1 MTLIAGLTKQFPGT
15 LALDHVDFED
25 PVEPS
30 PDDHRILDE
39 FYVSGR
45 SRVVNDREVRD
56 VVYEAFTA
64 TGASTSNDTLFELW
78 LERALH
84 ASYGR
89 PPSWPPVY
97 TRWSSG

>member
-1 MTLIAGLTKQFPGT
+1 M
-15 LALDHVDFED
+15 
-25 PVEPS
+25 
-30 PDDHRILDE
+30 
-39 FYVSGR
+39 R
-45 SRVVNDREVRD
+45 S

-64 TGASTSNDTLFELW
+64 TGATTGNDTLLELW

-84 ASYGR
+84 PRYGR